1 MKKSRGGRKP
11 MAEEDRRIKITLRL
25 APETVALLRE
35 HGNAGKLLDAL
46 VEQYFKIKKLSA

>member
-1 MKKSRGGRKP
+1 MKKSRVGRKP

-46 VEQYFKIKKLSA
+46 VEQYFKIKKL